1 LSWKIILGKPD
12 RTYIIGKRWIK
23 KNIPKTKRISKPR
36 HKNPEL
42 GDIYDIGMRYLPDN
56 PKNQINLWVCM
67 QTGTILKS
75 APKLKDVPKSKVKP
89 SKPKVKVVPKAAK
102 AKKAVKPKT
111 KPEPIPKAKPEP
123 EVATKV
129 KKIPKKSSFT
139 TITSV
144 SEVKGIGKAVFD
156 KLAAAG
162 VNTIGDLIS
171 KHSQEVATLIGRKTD
186 VQIKKWQE
194 NAREMLK

>member
-1 LSWKIILGKPD
+1 MSWKIILGKPD

-56 PKNQINLWVCM
+56 PTDRINLWVCM

-89 SKPKVKVVPKAAK
+89 SKPKVKVVPKAPK
-102 AKKAVKPKT
+102 AKKIVKPK
-111 KPEPIPKAKPEP
+111 PKPEP
-123 EVATKV
+123 EVATEV

-171 KHSQEVATLIGRKTD
+171 KHSQEVATLIGRKSD

>member
-12 RTYIIGKRWIK
+12 KTYIIGKRWIK

-56 PKNQINLWVCM
+56 PTDQINLWVCM
-67 QTGTILKS
+67 KTGTILKS
-75 APKLKDVPKSKVKP
+75 APKLKDVPKPKIKA
-89 SKPKVKVVPKAAK
+89 SKPKVKVVPKAPK
-102 AKKAVKPKT
+102 AEKTVKPK
-111 KPEPIPKAKPEP
+111 PKPEP
-123 EVATKV
+123 EVATEV

-156 KLAAAG
+156 KLAAVG

-171 KHSQEVATLIGRKTD
+171 KHSQEVATLIGRKSD

>member
-1 LSWKIILGKPD
+1 MSWKIILGKPD
-12 RTYIIGKRWIK
+12 QTYIIGKRWIK

-56 PKNQINLWVCM
+56 PTDRINLWVCM

-89 SKPKVKVVPKAAK
+89 SKPKVKVVPKAPK
-102 AKKAVKPKT
+102 AKKIVKPK
-111 KPEPIPKAKPEP
+111 PKPEP
-123 EVATKV
+123 EVATEV

-171 KHSQEVATLIGRKTD
+171 KHSQEVATLIGRKSD

>member
-36 HKNPEL
+36 HKIPEL

-56 PKNQINLWVCM
+56 PTDQINLWVCM

-75 APKLKDVPKSKVKP
+75 APKLKDVPKPKVKA
-89 SKPKVKVVPKAAK
+89 SKPKVKVVPKAPK
-102 AKKAVKPKT
+102 AEKTVKPK
-111 KPEPIPKAKPEP
+111 PKPEP
-123 EVATKV
+123 EVATEV

-156 KLAAAG
+156 KLAAVD

-171 KHSQEVATLIGRKTD
+171 KHSQEVATLIGRKSD

>member
-12 RTYIIGKRWIK
+12 QTYIIGKRWIK

-56 PKNQINLWVCM
+56 PTDRINLWVCM

-89 SKPKVKVVPKAAK
+89 SKPKVKVVPKAPK
-102 AKKAVKPKT
+102 AKKIVKPK
-111 KPEPIPKAKPEP
+111 PKPEP
-123 EVATKV
+123 EVATEV

-171 KHSQEVATLIGRKTD
+171 KHSQEVATLIGRKSD

>member
-1 LSWKIILGKPD
+1 MSWKIILGKPD
-12 RTYIIGKRWIK
+12 QTYIIGKRWIK

-56 PKNQINLWVCM
+56 PTDRINLWVCM

-89 SKPKVKVVPKAAK
+89 PKPKVKVVPKAPK
-102 AKKAVKPKT
+102 AKKIVKPK
-111 KPEPIPKAKPEP
+111 PKPEP
-123 EVATKV
+123 EVATEV

-171 KHSQEVATLIGRKTD
+171 KHSQEVATLIGRKSD

>member
-1 LSWKIILGKPD
+1 MSWKIILGKPD
-12 RTYIIGKRWIK
+12 QTYIIGKRWIK

-56 PKNQINLWVCM
+56 PTDRINLWVCM

-89 SKPKVKVVPKAAK
+89 SKPKVKVVPKASK
-102 AKKAVKPKT
+102 AKKIVKPKP
-111 KPEPIPKAKPEP
+111 KPKPEP
-123 EVATKV
+123 EVATEV
-129 KKIPKKSSFT
+129 KKILKKSSFT

-171 KHSQEVATLIGRKTD
+171 KHSQEVATLIGRKSD

>member
-12 RTYIIGKRWIK
+12 KTYIIGKRWIK

-56 PKNQINLWVCM
+56 PTDQINLWVCM
-67 QTGTILKS
+67 KTGTILKS
-75 APKLKDVPKSKVKP
+75 APKLKDVPKPKVKTP
-89 SKPKVKVVPKAAK
+89 KPKVKVVPKAPK
-102 AKKAVKPKT
+102 AEKIVKPK
-111 KPEPIPKAKPEP
+111 PKPEP
-123 EVATKV
+123 EVAIEV

-139 TITSV
+139 TITST
-144 SEVKGIGKAVFD
+144 SEVKGIGKAAFD

-171 KHSQEVATLIGRKTD
+171 KHSQEVATLIGRKSD